1 MSFKNEKKYRWKD
14 INGKDFFLPIIYLA
28 SNFFLSL
35 IILSV
40 MLAVNISFGDSY
52 VNDKFDGSSSADLLM
67 EIGVFIF
74 IMIIW
79 MLLHKNS
86 YKVEWKS
93 GFSNIKKYRKLIV
106 VTFIVMFIFK
116 LIFPVLV
123 DAFAPEQWKFEET
136 QNDLLVQ
143 QMFSTP
149 FSTVLAFFSIVIV
162 APVTEEFLFRH
173 LVIGE
178 LGKKLNFI
186 VMSVISVIVFA
197 SLHVTA
203 AQSPLEIV
211 MYLVIVIGIVYV
223 YLKTQRSLATAIA
236 LHALN
241 NFIAYVAIVIL

>member
-1 MSFKNEKKYRWKD
+1 MSLKNEKKYQWKD

-28 SNFFLSL
+28 SNFILSI
-35 IILSV
+35 IILV
-40 MLAVNISFGDSY
+40 ILLAVNISFGGSY
-52 VNDKFDGSSSADLLM
+52 LDNGIDESSSTALLM

-86 YKVEWKS
+86 YKAEWKN
-93 GFSNIKKYRKLIV
+93 GFNNIKKYWKLIV

-123 DAFAPEQWKFEET
+123 DTFAPEQWKFEET

-149 FSTVLAFFSIVIV
+149 FSTVLAFFSIVII

-186 VMSVISVIVFA
+186 VMSVLSVIVFA
-197 SLHVTA
+197 SLHVTE

-211 MYLVIVIGIVYV
+211 MYLVIAIGIVYI

-241 NFIAYVAIVIL
+241 NFIAYVAMVLL

>member
-1 MSFKNEKKYRWKD
+1 MTFKNEKKYRWKD

-28 SNFFLSL
+28 SNFILSI
-35 IILSV
+35 IILV
-40 MLAVNISFGDSY
+40 ILWAINISLGDRY
-52 VNDKFDGSSSADLLM
+52 FNDGIDSSSSISLLM
-67 EIGVFIF
+67 EIAVFIF
-74 IMIIW
+74 IMLIW
-79 MLLHKNS
+79 ILFHKNS

-93 GFSNIKKYRKLIV
+93 GFNNIKKYWKLIV

-149 FSTVLAFFSIVIV
+149 FSTVLAFFSIVII

-186 VMSVISVIVFA
+186 VMSVISVCVFA
-197 SLHVTA
+197 SLHVTE

-211 MYLVIVIGIVYV
+211 MYLVIAMGIVFI

-241 NFIAYVAIVIL
+241 NFIAYVAMVLL

>member
-1 MSFKNEKKYRWKD
+1 MSLKNEKKYQWKD

-28 SNFFLSL
+28 SNFILSI
-35 IILSV
+35 IILV
-40 MLAVNISFGDSY
+40 ILLAVNISFGGSY
-52 VNDKFDGSSSADLLM
+52 LDNRIDESSSTALLM

-86 YKVEWKS
+86 YKGEWKN
-93 GFSNIKKYRKLIV
+93 GFNNIKKYWKLIV

-123 DAFAPEQWKFEET
+123 DTFAPEQWKFEET

-149 FSTVLAFFSIVIV
+149 FSTVLAFFSIVII

-186 VMSVISVIVFA
+186 VMSVLSVIVFA
-197 SLHVTA
+197 SLHVTE

-211 MYLVIVIGIVYV
+211 MYLVIAIGIVYI

-241 NFIAYVAIVIL
+241 NFIAYVAMVLL

>member
-1 MSFKNEKKYRWKD
+1 MPFKNERKYRWKD
-14 INGKDFFLPIIYLA
+14 IRGKDFFLPIIYLA
-28 SNFFLSL
+28 SNFILSI
-35 IILSV
+35 IILSIL
-40 MLAVNISFGDSY
+40 LAVNISSGNSHFNGDI
-52 VNDKFDGSSSADLLM
+52 NTSSPTALLM

-74 IMIIW
+74 IMLIW

-86 YKVEWKS
+86 YKIEWKS
-93 GFSNIKKYRKLIV
+93 GFLNIKKYWKLIII
-106 VTFIVMFIFK
+106 TFIVIFIFK
-116 LIFPVLV
+116 LIFPMLV

-136 QNDLLVQ
+136 QNDLIVQ

-149 FSTVLAFFSIVIV
+149 LSTVLAFFSIVII

-186 VMSVISVIVFA
+186 VMSVISVIIFA
-197 SLHVTA
+197 SLHVTE

-211 MYLVIVIGIVYV
+211 MYLVIAIGIVYV
-223 YLKTQRSLATAIA
+223 YLKTRRSLATAIA

-241 NFIAYVAIVIL
+241 NLVAYVAMILM